1 MAKQRIDEPT
11 GTQTV
16 GHEWD
21 GIEELNTPLPRWWL
35 WTFYA
40 TVIFSIGYCIA
51 YPAWPMIDSATKGAL
66 GWTSRGQL
74 AEEMAAEARR
84 RGPVMSAIA
93 ATPLEDIAANAELR
107 QVAINGGAAAFRAN
121 CVQCH
126 GSGADGIRPGS
137 GYPNLRDDEWL
148 WGGDL
153 QSIHFTLVHGIR
165 NPDHGETRMSLMPAF
180 GRDGILDARGVQDVV
195 SHVRTI
201 SGQERASAASARG
214 ATLFEANCAVC
225 HGAAGEGNRTLG
237 APNLT
242 DRIWLYGGSRQ
253 ALTQTVTN
261 SRQGVMPR
269 WGNRLDETTVK
280 MLAVYVHSLGGGEAT
295 PATSAN
301 PQTTAAA
308 AAAPATA
315 AAPAAPAT
323 AARP

>member
-1 MAKQRIDEPT
+1 MANKRIDEPT

-40 TVIFSIGYCIA
+40 TVIFAIAYCIA
-51 YPAWPMIDSATKGAL
+51 YPAWPMINSATNGVL
-66 GWTSRGQL
+66 GWSSRGQL
-74 AEEMAAEARR
+74 ADEMAAEALRR
-84 RGPVMSAIA
+84 APVMNAIA
-93 ATPLEDIAANAELR
+93 STPLEGIEASAELR

-121 CVQCH
+121 CMQCH
-126 GSGADGIRPGS
+126 GSGANGVRPGS
-137 GYPNLRDDEWL
+137 GYPNLRDDDWL

-153 QSIHFTLVHGIR
+153 QSIHFTLVNGIR
-165 NPDHGETRMSLMPAF
+165 NPDHDQTRMSLMPAF

-201 SGQERASAASARG
+201 SGQEQASAASARG
-214 ATLFEANCAVC
+214 AALFEANCAVC
-225 HGAAGEGNRTLG
+225 HGATGTGNRTLG

-242 DRIWLYGGSRQ
+242 DRIWLYGGSRD
-253 ALTQTVTN
+253 ALTQTVIN
-261 SRQGVMPR
+261 ARQGVMPR
-269 WGNRLDETTVK
+269 WGNRLDATTVK

-295 PATSAN
+295 PAAN
-301 PQTTAAA
+301 TDTQTTAAV
-308 AAAPATA
+308 AAAPDAA

-323 AARP
+323 ATQP

>member
-1 MAKQRIDEPT
+1 MAKQRMDEPT

-40 TVIFSIGYCIA
+40 CIVFALGYCVA
-51 YPAWPMIDSATKGAL
+51 YPAWPMIDSATKGTL
-66 GWTSRGQL
+66 GWSSRGQL
-74 AEEMAAEARR
+74 ADEMAAEARR
-84 RGPVMSAIA
+84 RAPVMSAIA
-93 ATPLEDIAANAELR
+93 STPLNDIVANPELR

-126 GSGADGIRPGS
+126 GTGANGIRPGS
-137 GYPNLRDDEWL
+137 GYPNLRDDDWL

-153 QSIHFTLVHGIR
+153 ESIHFTLVNGVR
-165 NPDHGETRMSLMPAF
+165 NPDHDATRMSLMPAF

-195 SHVRTI
+195 SHVRFI
-201 SGQERASAASARG
+201 SGQEAASAASTRG
-214 ATLFEANCAVC
+214 AALFEANCAVC
-225 HGAAGEGNRTLG
+225 HGPTGIGNRTLG

-242 DRIWLYGGSRQ
+242 DRIWLYGGSRTQ
-253 ALTQTVTN
+253 LTATVTN

-269 WGNRLDETTVK
+269 WGNRLDDSMVK
-280 MLAVYVHSLGGGEAT
+280 MLAIYVHSLGGGESAPVAAT
-295 PATSAN
+295 APA
-301 PQTTAAA
+301 PV

-315 AAPAAPAT
+315 VQP
-323 AARP
+323 